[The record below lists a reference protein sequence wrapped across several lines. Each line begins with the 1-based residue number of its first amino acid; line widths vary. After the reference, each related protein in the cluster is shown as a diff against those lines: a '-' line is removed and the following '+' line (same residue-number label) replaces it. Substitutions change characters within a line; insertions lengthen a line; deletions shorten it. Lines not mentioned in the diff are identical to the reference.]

1 MMEDANKIVMMRK
14 MTGKMAME
22 SEKRAHVE
30 NSLNVNSDLLQIPET
45 GFDLNLKWRI
55 GTRSVEVHNSDMTQ

>member
-1 MMEDANKIVMMRK
+1 MMEDANKIGMMRE
-14 MTGKMAME
+14 MTENMAME
-22 SEKRAHVE
+22 SEERAHVE

-55 GTRSVEVHNSDMTQ
+55 GTPSVEVHNSDMTQ

>member
-55 GTRSVEVHNSDMTQ
+55 GTPSVEVHNSDMTQ

>member
-45 GFDLNLKWRI
+45 GFDLNLKWGI
-55 GTRSVEVHNSDMTQ
+55 GTPSVEVHNSDMTQ

>member
-1 MMEDANKIVMMRK
+1 
-14 MTGKMAME
+14 MAME
-22 SEKRAHVE
+22 SEERAHVE
-30 NSLNVNSDLLQIPET
+30 NSLNVNCDLLQIPET

>member
-1 MMEDANKIVMMRK
+1 MMEDANKIGMMRK
-14 MTGKMAME
+14 KTGKMAKE
-22 SEKRAHVE
+22 SEERAHVE

-55 GTRSVEVHNSDMTQ
+55 GTPSVEVHNSDMTQ